1 MKIRKS
7 EAIACAMMLLGAGAL
22 TGNMLSDHQ
31 YVSLRQT
38 MIQEM
43 EGFTS
48 DMEWDIKQ
56 GKIDSGEA
64 SYYLHNFEVIREQ
77 LTYTPDEYTEW
88 YE

>member
-1 MKIRKS
+1 MKINKS
-7 EAIACAMMLLGAGAL
+7 EAVACAMMLLSAGAL
-22 TGNMLSDHQ
+22 IGNMLSDHQ

-48 DMEWDIKQ
+48 DMEWDIEQ
-56 GKIDSGEA
+56 GKLDSSAGA
-64 SYYLHNFEVIREQ
+64 YYIHNFGVIHEQ
-77 LTYTPDEYTEW
+77 LTYNPEEYTEW